1 MKEWFDSVVPG
12 IYDHALES
20 SMFKYDVGNIKINTK
35 LDMNN
40 HEIKRL
46 SNGTDVNDAVNKYQL
61 DQVKNKLDSHLFYI
75 KNHSYIS
82 IFSYRFYD
90 FKEPSKFTFIRG
102 LKSHIVS
109 GIDPGL
115 QILSFGNEYI
125 SVAKFDRLKGLQ
137 FATTITIIIDLGYTI
152 NQVSP
157 YTLMISMTLKD
168 NFRFY
173 FVEPIQE
180 QIVYYP
186 KYTIDKLNSR
196 LIIQTAR
203 NANQYQSY
211 PTDYND
217 KQIMIWINFSPS
229 LSAYDMIFANKVN
242 ITHINTTPSLF
253 STNKLK
259 IYPGDN
265 IINKICYQ
273 NQHISNNND
282 YAQILFEEKKNGSYF
297 K

>member
-1 MKEWFDSVVPG
+1 
-12 IYDHALES
+12 
-20 SMFKYDVGNIKINTK
+20 
-35 LDMNN
+35 
-40 HEIKRL
+40 
-46 SNGTDVNDAVNKYQL
+46 
-61 DQVKNKLDSHLFYI
+61 
-75 KNHSYIS
+75 
-82 IFSYRFYD
+82 
-90 FKEPSKFTFIRG
+90 
-102 LKSHIVS
+102 
-109 GIDPGL
+109 
-115 QILSFGNEYI
+115 
-125 SVAKFDRLKGLQ
+125 
-137 FATTITIIIDLGYTI
+137 
-152 NQVSP
+152 
-157 YTLMISMTLKD
+157 MISMTSKD

-211 PTDYND
+211 STDYND
-217 KQIMIWINFSPS
+217 EQIMIWINFSPS
-229 LSAYDMIFANKVN
+229 LSAYNMIFANKVN
-242 ITHINTTPSLF
+242 ITHIKTTPSSF

-259 IYPGDN
+259 IYPGNN

-273 NQHISNNND
+273 NQHISNNDD